1 MAILKILVV
10 DDEPGIRSGV
20 SRILRGFR
28 VDYPFM
34 EEAYNFEVLEASSG
48 EEGIVIIDRDLP
60 DIVLLDNKL
69 PGIQG
74 VEVLEYIRKKKYNI
88 VVVMITSYASLEL
101 AVKATSDGAFDFI
114 PKPFTPQE
122 LRSSIENITKKVFLK
137 KMTQTLKDTGKQIR
151 FQFLSVLS
159 HELKSPLNAIEG
171 YLKMTKD
178 HELGEDIAAYD
189 QIMERSLERIKGM
202 RSLILD
208 MLDLT
213 KAESGRGKRDI
224 VDTDLVQ
231 IARASIDAIQ
241 PYSIQRDISIS
252 LHGPEKLMMKAD
264 NGEMEIIF
272 NNLISNA
279 IKYNING
286 GKVDCL
292 LQDKEKE
299 VTITVEDS
307 GIGMT
312 NDEISRLFQDFV
324 RIRNEK
330 TRNISGSGLGL
341 SIVKKLTQN
350 YGGTINVS
358 SIPDSGSKFIV
369 ILPKEKVCS

>member
-1 MAILKILVV
+1 
-10 DDEPGIRSGV
+10 

-34 EEAYNFEVLEASSG
+34 EEAYNFDVMEASTG
-48 EEGIVIIDRDLP
+48 EEGIEIINANCP
-60 DIVLLDNKL
+60 EIVLLDNKL

-74 VEVLEYIRKKKYNI
+74 VEVLEYIRKKQLKI

-122 LRSSIENITKKVFLK
+122 LRSSIESITKKVFLK

-171 YLKMTKD
+171 YLKMTRE
-178 HELGEDIAAYD
+178 HQLGENVAEYD
-189 QIMERSLERIKGM
+189 QIVDRSLERIQGM
-202 RSLILD
+202 RNLILD

-213 KAESGRGKRDI
+213 KAESGKVKRDV

-231 IARASIDAIQ
+231 VARTAIDSVR
-241 PYSIQRDISIS
+241 PYSIQRDIRINLEGPDS
-252 LHGPEKLMMKAD
+252 LVLKAD
-264 NGEMEIIF
+264 TNEMEIIF

-279 IKYNING
+279 IKYNVDG
-286 GKVDCL
+286 GSVDFNL
-292 LQDKEKE
+292 AEEEKN
-299 VTITVEDS
+299 VIITVEDS
-307 GIGMT
+307 GIGMS
-312 NDEISRLFQDFV
+312 DAEMSRLFQEFV
-324 RIRNEK
+324 RIKNDK
-330 TRNISGSGLGL
+330 TKNISGSGLGL
-341 SIVKKLTQN
+341 SIVKKLTEN
-350 YGGTINVS
+350 YGGKIDVS
-358 SIPDSGSKFIV
+358 SIPDKGSKFIV
-369 ILPKEKVCS
+369 TLPKEILCS